1 MSEKI
6 LNKINSMGE
15 ETKNYV
21 DGQVRLA
28 TDSAVKALTNL
39 LGDYNHKLEKHREE
53 EAEFKEKLIETVK
66 KEIKETVNGKIDNIK
81 KTQEQDRETSE
92 SFRAEMREFMKGI
105 TPIKSDFDKRANALS
120 YLKEKRNLIV
130 SISITIGALLVIQQ
144 YIVDIIS
151 KTP

>member
-92 SFRAEMREFMKGI
+92 LFRAEMREFMKGI

-144 YIVDIIS
+144 YIVDIIT

>member
-1 MSEKI
+1 ME
-6 LNKINSMGE
+6 E

-92 SFRAEMREFMKGI
+92 LFRAEMREFMKGI

>member
-92 SFRAEMREFMKGI
+92 LFRAEMREFMKGI

-151 KTP
+151 RTP

>member
-92 SFRAEMREFMKGI
+92 LFRAEMREFMKGI

-144 YIVDIIS
+144 YIVYIIT